1 MTFVIFRVFNLSE
14 ICNMMIKNMGSFD
27 RVLRIT
33 VSLVFAMMVFNNAV
47 SGFQYYL
54 LAALAIVFTITAVVG
69 TCPLYIP
76 FKINTK

>member
-1 MTFVIFRVFNLSE
+1 
-14 ICNMMIKNMGSFD
+14 MMIKNMGSFD
-27 RVLRIT
+27 RILRIA
-33 VSLVFAMMVFNNAV
+33 VSLVFAMMIFNNAV

-54 LAALAIVFTITAVVG
+54 LTALAIVFTSTAVVG

>member
-1 MTFVIFRVFNLSE
+1 
-14 ICNMMIKNMGSFD
+14 MMIKNMGSFY
-27 RVLRIT
+27 RVLRIA
-33 VSLVFAMMVFNNAV
+33 VSLVFAMMVFNNAI

-54 LAALAIVFTITAVVG
+54 LATLATVFTLTAVIG

>member
-1 MTFVIFRVFNLSE
+1 MN
-14 ICNMMIKNMGSFD
+14 MIKNMGNFD
-27 RVLRIT
+27 RILRVA

-54 LAALAIVFTITAVVG
+54 LATLGVVFTITSIVG

>member
-1 MTFVIFRVFNLSE
+1 
-14 ICNMMIKNMGSFD
+14 MMIKNMGIFD
-27 RVLRIT
+27 RVLRIA
-33 VSLVFAMMVFNNAV
+33 VSLVFTMMVLNNAV

-54 LAALAIVFTITAVVG
+54 LANLAVVFTLTAVVG

>member
-1 MTFVIFRVFNLSE
+1 
-14 ICNMMIKNMGSFD
+14 MMIKNMGSFD
-27 RVLRIT
+27 RVLRIA
-33 VSLVFAMMVFNNAV
+33 VSLVFAMMVLNNAV

-54 LAALAIVFTITAVVG
+54 LATLAVVFTLTAVVG